1 MSTMTFYLT
10 ASVRDFMADPQ
21 MKKALRARED
31 RYLANINWLDQDLKE
46 QRHLANINWLDQDL
60 KEQRHLVNINW
71 LDQDLKEQRHL
82 ANINWLDQDL
92 TDKLASRQLPQPT
105 DPGPSEETMTET
117 PFKFP
122 NTIRTVVEVD
132 DCEWI
137 ISREVIRGYM
147 EESNDKKMFRKMI
160 YEDSGYI
167 AWSASMGKGEGPHRL
182 IRAGDNHKNW
192 KNTSKGWLC
201 PSFHYQKQLYDAMA
215 KREKSMKV

>member
-1 MSTMTFYLT
+1 MKDPLRVIAQQTQTQTQTTNKPTRMSTMTFYLT

-31 RYLANINWLDQDLKE
+31 RYLA
-46 QRHLANINWLDQDL
+46 
-60 KEQRHLVNINW
+60 NINW